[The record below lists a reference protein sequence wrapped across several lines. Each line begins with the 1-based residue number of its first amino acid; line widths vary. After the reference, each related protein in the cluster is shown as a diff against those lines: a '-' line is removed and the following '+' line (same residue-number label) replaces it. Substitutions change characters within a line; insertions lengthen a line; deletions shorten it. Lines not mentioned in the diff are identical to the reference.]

1 MIITKVKEGLLLNQE
16 KNLNTREKNRKRSRK
31 DLDVLRLNN

>member
-1 MIITKVKEGLLLNQE
+1 MIMTKVKEGLLLNQE
-16 KNLNTREKNRKRSRK
+16 KNLNTRKKYGKRSRK